1 MIGRSILILLAT
13 ALGLLLILGLLVAV
27 NVLRVGPNGI
37 EIARDSGNAA
47 LAGSD
52 DSNAPHEDLWM
63 KAYHER
69 QEREKSTAPETPP
82 VSPAQPI
89 APVQP
94 PSIVQPPAPIAVAPS
109 GATPAIRIRAG
120 SARGLKDAEG
130 NDWEPDNGFDGGQI
144 VDRGNIEITN
154 TRTPDIYRCE
164 HYSMTGFHHAV
175 PNGDYLVKLHF
186 AETWQGITNPG
197 QRVFGVSVQGNS
209 LGNVDV
215 LGESGGQRHA
225 LVKTARAHVTDGMI
239 RVEFRKTDKDAPE
252 INGIEIVPAG
262 R

>member
-1 MIGRSILILLAT
+1 MIGRIILILLAT

-37 EIARDSGNAA
+37 EIAHENGNAT
-47 LAGSD
+47 LAGGD
-52 DSNAPHEDLWM
+52 DGNAPHEDLWM

-69 QEREKSTAPETPP
+69 QEREKSAAPDTSAPP
-82 VSPAQPI
+82 A
-89 APVQP
+89 A
-94 PSIVQPPAPIAVAPS
+94 QPPAPAQPTAPIAIAPPT
-109 GATPAIRIRAG
+109 ATPGIRIRAG

-144 VDRGNIEITN
+144 VDRGNIGISN

-186 AETWQGITNPG
+186 AETWQGIDAPG
-197 QRVFGVSVQGNS
+197 RRVFGVSVQGNS
-209 LGNVDV
+209 LGNIDV
-215 LGESGGQRHA
+215 FGETGSQRRA
-225 LVKTARAHVTDGMI
+225 LIKTARAHVTDGMI
-239 RVEFRKTDKDAPE
+239 RIEFHKTEKDAPE
-252 INGIEIVPAG
+252 INGIEILPAG